1 MMTILL
7 CDRDPLFAEAIERL
21 LAEAGYTVETTNRPE
36 EAISRLLPKRFG
48 AMIFGLHSEKEEDA
62 ETIPVINRID
72 RQLPIIAIA
81 EDDSLD
87 LERRARKGKLFYYA
101 VRPIDIEEVKE
112 VVNQA
117 VMRSKP
123 KF

>member
-1 MMTILL
+1 MILL
-7 CDRDPLFAEAIERL
+7 CDRDPLFVDAVEHL
-21 LAEAGYTVETTNRPE
+21 LTEAGHTVEATNRPE
-36 EAISRLLPKRFG
+36 DAIQRLLPKRFG
-48 AMIFGLHSEKEEDA
+48 VMILGLHSEEEGDV

-81 EDDSLD
+81 GDDSLE

-117 VMRSKP
+117 LMRSRS